1 MEDIKQLKRFQHF
14 VWNIEKMLIN
24 LQVMMRKEKRNIS
37 VIPGQVS
44 SGMLRDVSIVER
56 PYIASLDDAVPE
68 MGFLIPA

>member
-44 SGMLRDVSIVER
+44 SGMLRDVCIV
-56 PYIASLDDAVPE
+56 
-68 MGFLIPA
+68 

>member
-1 MEDIKQLKRFQHF
+1 MKLWWKNIKGVISMEDIKQLKRFQHF

-44 SGMLRDVSIVER
+44 SGM
-56 PYIASLDDAVPE
+56 
-68 MGFLIPA
+68 

>member
-1 MEDIKQLKRFQHF
+1 MKLWWENIKGVISMEDIKQLKRFQHF

-44 SGMLRDVSIVER
+44 SGMLRDVCIV
-56 PYIASLDDAVPE
+56 
-68 MGFLIPA
+68 